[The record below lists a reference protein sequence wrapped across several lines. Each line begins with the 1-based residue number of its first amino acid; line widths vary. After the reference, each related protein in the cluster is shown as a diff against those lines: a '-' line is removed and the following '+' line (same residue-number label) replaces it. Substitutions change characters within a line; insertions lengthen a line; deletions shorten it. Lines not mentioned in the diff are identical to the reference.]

1 MKFPGWPAESLLS
14 WAKVRLN
21 EEKLSPAS
29 KKKTLAGKILGWKW
43 RDFLLRAKD
52 LFSRAM
58 RASKAKK
65 TPQRENYLIR

>member
-1 MKFPGWPAESLLS
+1 MKFPGWRAESLLS

-29 KKKTLAGKILGWKW
+29 RTFRWRAEYLHGNGEISFYEQKIC
-43 RDFLLRAKD
+43 
-52 LFSRAM
+52 SPEAM

>member
-1 MKFPGWPAESLLS
+1 LLS

-21 EEKLSPAS
+21 EEKPSPAS
-29 KKKTLAGKILGWKW
+29 KKKPW
-43 RDFLLRAKD
+43 RAKY
-52 LFSRAM
+52 LPGNGEISFYEQKICSAEAM